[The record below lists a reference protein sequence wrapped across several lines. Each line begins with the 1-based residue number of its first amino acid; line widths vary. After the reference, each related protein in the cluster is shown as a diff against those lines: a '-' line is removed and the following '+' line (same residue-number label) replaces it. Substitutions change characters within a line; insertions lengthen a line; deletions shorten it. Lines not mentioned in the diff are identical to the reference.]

1 MVALDPGAE
10 RRRWSAVR
18 RVVLESIH
26 EPLQK
31 GEEARKEDA
40 AERNKRKM
48 MATSTARL
56 RGRTLL
62 LRSPA
67 RWSWPSKRKR
77 RARVTMMN
85 REALRSVPEEGECEA
100 ASIRLMTLTMKAL
113 VGVGVSD
120 RAQWRVQSTES
131 ALNFTIISDEYDYK
145 ILVVMGMGTTISEVC
160 DVRV

>member
-1 MVALDPGAE
+1 
-10 RRRWSAVR
+10 
-18 RVVLESIH
+18 
-26 EPLQK
+26 
-31 GEEARKEDA
+31 
-40 AERNKRKM
+40 
-48 MATSTARL
+48 
-56 RGRTLL
+56 
-62 LRSPA
+62 
-67 RWSWPSKRKR
+67 
-77 RARVTMMN
+77 MMN
-85 REALRSVPEEGECEA
+85 RGALRSVPEEGECEA